1 MSPPDSTAR
10 AGHLQPPPP
19 ARAQKEETTTS
30 RSESVSGELSAGDRL
45 IPQDLSES
53 LGENVLGSRIIVLES
68 TRSTND
74 FLLQM
79 LTPELPEGF
88 VVFAEHQTAG
98 RGQRG
103 NSWASAAQLGLWFSL
118 LLRPQLVLAESARL
132 TSWAAEA
139 IAATIRRESG
149 LEPRIKPPNDVYIGE
164 RKVAGVLVETKV
176 ERGLIDA
183 AVVGIGVNVNQT
195 AEDFPRELRERAGS
209 LAIALGRPVVRRPF
223 AVTLLKELERT
234 RLALSCHPELRKF
247 SGRATSQL

>member
-10 AGHLQPPPP
+10 ASHLQPHPP
-19 ARAQKEETTTS
+19 ARARKEEPTTS
-30 RSESVSGELSAGDRL
+30 RSLSGEFSACDRL

-53 LGENVLGSRIIVLES
+53 LGENVVGSRVIVLES

-74 FLLQM
+74 FLLKM

-103 NSWASAAQLGLWFSL
+103 NSWASAAQRGLWFSL
-118 LLRPQLVLAESARL
+118 LLRPQLALAESARL

-164 RKVAGVLVETKV
+164 RKTAGVLVETKAKG
-176 ERGLIDA
+176 GLIGA
-183 AVVGIGVNVNQT
+183 AIVGIGVNVNQT

-209 LAIALGRPVVRRPF
+209 LAMALGRPVARTPF
-223 AVTLLKELERT
+223 AVALLKELERT
-234 RLALSCHPELRKF
+234 RRALFCY
-247 SGRATSQL
+247 RAPADTRPGIAQL